1 MSWQDQPTVRRGR
14 SKEQRNDCPL
24 LTLGLVLDACGFVR
38 RSEVL
43 AANVSESST
52 LADLLQALQAPPE
65 AVVVLDKGLATAPNV
80 AWLRELGWH
89 YVLVSRER
97 KRNFDQ
103 VEAQAVVTASDSAVR
118 VYSQTDAS
126 GETRLYCQSERR
138 QRKEE
143 ALVERAG
150 QRLEQA
156 LEKLRAGLFPS
167 PRRPSGWR
175 RSGSGRAL
183 AREIP
188 ASLAALPDQGL
199 GGRCRG
205 QGGRV
210 ELTAP
215 AVRAVDRDASGRVL
229 PAHQPERLAGQQ
241 RVTAVFRRQDG
252 RMLHVRKATQAEP
265 GQQAIYDKLGIAAS
279 PGGVSKLIV

>member
-1 MSWQDQPTVRRGR
+1 MRQCRVEAHTKHNLDQNSTVSWQDQPKVRRGC

-118 VYSQTDAS
+118 VYSHTDAS
-126 GETRLYCQSERR
+126 GETRLHCQSERR

-175 RSGSGRAL
+175 RSGSGSGAC
-183 AREIP
+183 ARNTRKPRRITR
-188 ASLAALPDQGL
+188 SRSRRTLQGP
-199 GGRCRG
+199 RR
-205 QGGRV
+205 
-210 ELTAP
+210 
-215 AVRAVDRDASGRVL
+215 SG
-229 PAHQPERLAGQQ
+229 
-241 RVTAVFRRQDG
+241 
-252 RMLHVRKATQAEP
+252 
-265 GQQAIYDKLGIAAS
+265 
-279 PGGVSKLIV
+279 